1 MFWKVVP
8 SGEGTGRQHRSP
20 ANVTTVE
27 SRESTWGSRVHLPYA
42 ALTARMVS
50 FAEPSFLA
58 ATAVVRNWLCPSHTC
73 VLPCPASPGPGER
86 AGRAGARMSS
96 LYVPSQNVSSCM
108 AGVTPYHPSGFKA
121 ACLSSNGVVC
131 VCVNM
136 RLGPVPICVPQS
148 PQDQALTQEMA
159 VDPGALLPSLFWI

>member
-1 MFWKVVP
+1 
-8 SGEGTGRQHRSP
+8 
-20 ANVTTVE
+20 
-27 SRESTWGSRVHLPYA
+27 
-42 ALTARMVS
+42 
-50 FAEPSFLA
+50 
-58 ATAVVRNWLCPSHTC
+58 
-73 VLPCPASPGPGER
+73 
-86 AGRAGARMSS
+86 
-96 LYVPSQNVSSCM
+96 M

-136 RLGPVPICVPQS
+136 RLDPVPICVPQS